1 MFGADKTEVAKDA
14 ITSQG
19 STAAFDHYYVLGLS
33 FASLA
38 TVKKEM
44 ANYVNSLVL
53 SGFEKNESASS
64 DSISIYTKKADGYP
78 NGITVQISA
87 EGGSSSTDTPWLD
100 VEYAW

>member
-1 MFGADKTEVAKDA
+1 
-14 ITSQG
+14 
-19 STAAFDHYYVLGLS
+19 
-33 FASLA
+33 
-38 TVKKEM
+38 M